1 MRQTRYFSVF
11 SNTFLLL
18 LTSICLLVSSI
29 FALLMK
35 VMKPS
40 YDVSEMILWKEL
52 YSNLI
57 NDEFMSRFELKPYSS
72 TSSTKESGPPIDDCN
87 FIRRRRLFRTVSLD
101 YIDRQIQSEKELRQN
116 CGLRRFKSE
125 PCLRPTTAGRALAQ
139 FGTAFG
145 ANEMNDFDDAGN
157 GNGRG
162 QNGRTDSD
170 SLGDGL
176 SPLSGNTFAIGN
188 GGLMTS
194 GLYGWMHNNN
204 SNRHST
210 GSLCTTSGS
219 CKFESGGGNG
229 STNGNNFGEAECFQ
243 NQVPLSVI
251 SKIAQVANG
260 NPDSSL
266 MYSILSYVSSLY
278 TFSVK

>member
-1 MRQTRYFSVF
+1 
-11 SNTFLLL
+11 
-18 LTSICLLVSSI
+18 
-29 FALLMK
+29 
-35 VMKPS
+35 
-40 YDVSEMILWKEL
+40 MILWKEL
-52 YSNLI
+52 YCNLM
-57 NDEFMSRFELKPYSS
+57 NDEFMSRFDMKSCSS
-72 TSSTKESGPPIDDCN
+72 ASSSKESNPPIDDCN

-139 FGTAFG
+139 FGTAFVLNG
-145 ANEMNDFDDAGN
+145 LNDFDGDGN
-157 GNGRG
+157 GIGSGKNE
-162 QNGRTDSD
+162 NAVSD
-170 SLGDGL
+170 SLNDDV
-176 SPLSGNTFAIGN
+176 SPLSGNAFVTN
-188 GGLMTS
+188 SNSGLSS
-194 GLYGWMHNNN
+194 GLYGWMHSS

-210 GSLCTTSGS
+210 GSLCNKSGS
-219 CKFESGGGNG
+219 CKFESGSG
-229 STNGNNFGEAECFQ
+229 SNQANNFGEAECFQ